1 MKIQFISLTSQNLNY
16 FDDESGIFF
25 SDFSKPQ
32 SFDEFDFNIISLQNQ
47 KIWVNSSGNNYIDS
61 IDLDRDFESLHQIIS
76 RSKICKI
83 IFIYPENFTFYT
95 NYHSSLGRFTDSIP
109 LKDMISQ
116 MQRIIKKMLG
126 DPEESV
132 YYEPTNSLI
141 NSVNHESDF
150 CFKNIKNGLLYSKS
164 KKCTAKLINSR
175 IALTTIKIPSPTI
188 ESLIQICDTF
198 FPSEKT
204 DVPDWFFLEKYFDD
218 ESLNEHKLNQQKIIK
233 TAKEEIETIDNN
245 LEKNNFY
252 KSILYTTGDEL
263 VEVVFLIL
271 EEMLGINLN
280 DFEDKKKEDFAFTI
294 GEDHFIGEIKG
305 VNTNIKN
312 VNVSQLDTHVQ
323 DYLDNNES
331 VDAKNVYGILIMN
344 HQKNRPPKDREAVHD
359 QQISLAKR
367 NHSLIIDTP
376 NLLSLFE
383 KFIDKELSRE
393 DITKLLKDKT
403 SGILQIK

>member
-1 MKIQFISLTSQNLNY
+1 MKIQFISPTSQNRNY

-32 SFDEFDFNIISLQNQ
+32 SLDEFDFNIISLQNQ
-47 KIWVNSSGNNYIDS
+47 KIWVNSSGNNYIDR
-61 IDLDRDFESLHQIIS
+61 IDLDNDFESLQQIIN
-76 RSKICKI
+76 RSNKCKI
-83 IFIYPENFTFYT
+83 LIIYPENYTFYT
-95 NYHSSLGRFTDSIP
+95 DYFQRDFGRSIP

-116 MQRIIKKMLG
+116 MQMIITTLLG
-126 DPEESV
+126 NPTEPV
-132 YYEPTNSLI
+132 YYEPTNSII
-141 NSVNHESDF
+141 NSFDVESDF
-150 CFKNIKNGLLYSKS
+150 CFENTENDLICSKS
-164 KKCTAKLINSR
+164 KKCTAKLFNSK
-175 IALTTIKIPSPTI
+175 IALTTIKISNITK
-188 ESLIQICDTF
+188 ESLTQIYDTF

-204 DVPDWFFLEKYFDD
+204 DAPDWFYSEKYFDD

-245 LEKNNFY
+245 LEKNNLY

-271 EEMLGINLN
+271 EKMLGINLN
-280 DFEDKKKEDFAFTI
+280 GFEDKKKEDFAFTI

-323 DYLDNNES
+323 DYLDNNEA

-344 HQKNRPPKDREAVHD
+344 HQKNRPPKDREAVHE